1 MAHINQINEL
11 TQPIGTQAKP
21 KTGDQSNAFD
31 SVLSNALDKAEP
43 AEGETESVALGE
55 ISSPNFQLETPSS
68 LITGKTNDL
77 LELLETYA
85 NQLENPGVSLKNIA
99 PVLDQINEKADSLLK
114 DTRFLSEED
123 SGLKTIATQTVVTAQ
138 TEYLKFQRGDYLS

>member
-21 KTGDQSNAFD
+21 KTGEKSNAFD
-31 SVLSNALDKAEP
+31 SVLSNALDKTEP

-55 ISSPNFQLETPSS
+55 ISSPGFQLETPSS
-68 LITGKTNDL
+68 LVTGKTNKL

-85 NQLENPGVSLKNIA
+85 SQLENPGISLKNIA

-114 DTRFLSEED
+114 DTQFLSKED